1 MGFTKPQY
9 TQVPNEL
16 LDIYMRDMG
25 EAELRVVLVAVR
37 KTLGYHKQ
45 HDAISLTQ
53 FEKYTGMSRRSVI
66 NGIEQAVKR
75 GLLKEVDADGY
86 RGVKSYELIFNDD
99 DQSTT
104 LTSEDSIPV
113 SDTTS
118 ELSTLD
124 LVNVVHTQKK
134 IDKRNTDKRAL
145 TEKNANGTHEMTS
158 QNIAQNDTS
167 AKRKRDPQYDAIAE
181 VFETSLS
188 GKIVNLQGQLF
199 HSKKVRGEWESM
211 KIHPPMSIDELREWA
226 RWEKK
231 NMRRYADGQERMPA
245 TPEVIARHIEDWRK
259 LRNPSPEPKYAFE
272 PDWTKQRPETPS
284 APQPWNPMYDKNDP
298 KTWVKKPDF
307 WGQPYKYVLVEDEQQ
322 AAPDVDVSSIPF

>member
-1 MGFTKPQY
+1 MLAYLLSKPSDWMLMVSDLMRAGQCGRDR
-9 TQVPNEL
+9 VRRILREL
-16 LDIYMRDMG
+16 LDKGY
-25 EAELRVVLVAVR
+25 AVR
-37 KTLGYHKQ
+37 TVQRGEDGRYSTVDYAVYESPQ
-45 HDAISLTQ
+45 T
-53 FEKYTGMSRRSVI
+53 EKPSPD
-66 NGIEQAVKR
+66 NPA
-75 GLLKEVDADGY
+75 LDNPPL
-86 RGVKSYELIFNDD
+86 
-99 DQSTT
+99 QSN
-104 LTSEDSIPV
+104 EENKV
-113 SDTTS
+113 
-118 ELSTLD
+118 
-124 LVNVVHTQKK
+124 
-134 IDKRNTDKRAL
+134 TDKRAL
-145 TEKNANGTHEMTS
+145 TEKNVNGTHEMTS

-167 AKRKRDPQYDAIAE
+167 TKRKRDPQYDAIAE

-199 HSKKVRGEWESM
+199 HSRKVRGEWESM

-272 PDWTKQRPETPS
+272 PDWTKQRPETPED
-284 APQPWNPMYDKNDP
+284 PQPWNPMYDKNDP